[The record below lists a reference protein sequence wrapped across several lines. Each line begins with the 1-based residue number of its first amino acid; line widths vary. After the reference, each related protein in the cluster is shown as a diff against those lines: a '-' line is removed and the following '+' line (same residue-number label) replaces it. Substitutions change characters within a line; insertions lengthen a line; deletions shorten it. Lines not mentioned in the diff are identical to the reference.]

1 MAQPAKPGHALPKVI
16 ILAAGV
22 GSRIRP
28 LTDDCPKCL
37 LKVAAVPILERMIV
51 NCQAC
56 GLTEFVIVL
65 GYLEDKVRKFLQDR
79 FPRLKVTFV
88 VNERYETTNT
98 GYSLMLAKD
107 AIRGGGFV
115 KLDADV
121 VFDQKVLRSLIA
133 NKAENALCIDYII
146 KLDAEEVKVVVDAD
160 QRVRRASKT
169 VNPKDATGESIG
181 IDKIGQAAAAQLFV
195 SLETMMRQEAHHQ
208 DYYEA
213 AYERLMA
220 DDVAFHVVDITGL
233 DWVEIDTHYDFEAAN
248 EMFAS
253 PMTAKA
259 RPPEHLHLL
268 ETAIQGF
275 RR

>member
-1 MAQPAKPGHALPKVI
+1 MAQPIKPGQTMPKVI

-28 LTDDCPKCL
+28 LTDDCPKSL
-37 LKVAAVPILERMIV
+37 LKVAGAPILERMIV

-65 GYLEDKVRKFLQDR
+65 GYLEDKIRQFLRDR

-88 VNERYETTNT
+88 VNDRYETTNT
-98 GYSLMLAKD
+98 GYSLLLAKE
-107 AIRGGGFV
+107 ATQGGGFI
-115 KLDADV
+115 KFDADV
-121 VFDQKVLRSLIA
+121 VFDRKILHRLMA
-133 NKAENALCIDYII
+133 NSAENALCIDRII
-146 KLDAEEVKVVVDAD
+146 KLDAEEIKVVVDAK
-160 QRVRRASKT
+160 QRVRQASKT
-169 VNPKDATGESIG
+169 VDPKAAMGESIG
-181 IDKIGQAAAAQLFV
+181 IEKIGPAAAAQLFGA
-195 SLETMMRQEAHHQ
+195 LETMMQQKAHHQ
-208 DYYEA
+208 DYYET

-233 DWVEIDTHYDFEAAN
+233 DWVEIDTHDDFESAN
-248 EMFAS
+248 EMFAG
-253 PMTAKA
+253 PTTAKA

-268 ETAIQGF
+268 DASIQGF